1 MNYSY
6 MEFAHDFLWTIFLLG
21 IISVTIH
28 MYIFKDSVEKKLLK
42 LSKLQ
47 QKIFEAQRK
56 GDIKLAGELAL
67 KAEKLEMEVINESKS
82 NET

>member
-1 MNYSY
+1 MNHNYVDL
-6 MEFAHDFLWTIFLLG
+6 AHTFLWTIFLLG
-21 IISVTIH
+21 TIPVT
-28 MYIFKDSVEKKLLK
+28 MYLYFHKNSIEKKLLK

-67 KAEKLEMEVINESKS
+67 EAEKLEMEVMNESKS